1 LRKMRLLEVPGAGF
15 LFVSEAP
22 LEESYDSDVVVIPQ
36 NQIEEFLDTDKI
48 LESDLINGNL
58 SKELKIHLL
67 QEQIAFFED
76 RENVKLAI
84 RRSEDFPEESPSRD
98 EIETEW
104 EDSLK
109 GLRLLLAELKESTE
123 EKK

>member
-1 LRKMRLLEVPGAGF
+1 MRLLEVPGAGF
-15 LFVSEAP
+15 LFVSEAA
-22 LEESYDSDVVVIPQ
+22 LEESYDNDVVVIPQ

-48 LESDLINGNL
+48 LESDLINGTL
-58 SKELKIHLL
+58 ARELKIHLL
-67 QEQIAFFED
+67 QEQIAFYGD
-76 RENVKLAI
+76 RENLELAI
-84 RRSEDFPEESPSRD
+84 RRSEEFPEESPARD

-104 EDSLK
+104 QNSLK

>member
-1 LRKMRLLEVPGAGF
+1 MSKMRLLEVPGAGF

-36 NQIEEFLDTDKI
+36 SQVEEILDPDKT

-58 SKELKIHLL
+58 AMELKIHLL
-67 QEQIAFFED
+67 QEQIAFYED

-84 RRSEDFPEESPSRD
+84 RRSEDFPEESHSRN
-98 EIETEW
+98 EIETDW
-104 EDSLK
+104 QKSLNR
-109 GLRLLLAELKESTE
+109 LRLLLAELKESTE

>member
-1 LRKMRLLEVPGAGF
+1 MPGAGF

-58 SKELKIHLL
+58 SRKLKIHLL

-123 EKK
+123 ERK

>member
-1 LRKMRLLEVPGAGF
+1 MPGAGF

-22 LEESYDSDVVVIPQ
+22 LEESFDSDIIVIPQ
-36 NQIEEFLDTDKI
+36 NQIEEFLDTDKV

-58 SKELKIHLL
+58 AMELKMHLL

-84 RRSEDFPEESPSRD
+84 RRSEDFPDESHSCD

-104 EDSLK
+104 QNSLNR
-109 GLRLLLAELKESTE
+109 LRLLLAELKESTE

>member
-1 LRKMRLLEVPGAGF
+1 LSKMKLLEVPGAGF

-36 NQIEEFLDTDKI
+36 DQIEECLDFDKN
-48 LESDLINGNL
+48 LESDLITGIL
-58 SKELKIHLL
+58 AMELKMHLL

-76 RENVKLAI
+76 KENLEWKI
-84 RRSEDFPEESPSRD
+84 RNAEEFPEELHSRD

-104 EDSLK
+104 QKSLNR
-109 GLRLLLAELKESTE
+109 LRLLLAELKKSAE
-123 EKK
+123 EKG